1 MVQNIDFEPPNR
13 FLHDYVAEQFAAPEG
28 LAGQLMAATMR
39 IINWLPYRAAF
50 RHFSVG
56 ADDRVLEVGFG
67 PGSGLRKLTR
77 LATRGTIFGID
88 RSKTMVSIAA
98 SRNEASIAS
107 TTLKIAEGTF
117 EALPMPNR
125 SVDTILAVN
134 ILYFVDPLEK
144 ALSEAYRVLKPGGRF
159 VAYVT
164 DHSRMAWLQFN
175 GAETRNIFT
184 KQSLRDV
191 LTSSDF
197 GALPVAIHSVW
208 LPFGFRGIVAV
219 ATKAD

>member
-1 MVQNIDFEPPNR
+1 MVQNIDFEPSNR

-28 LAGQLMAATMR
+28 LAGQLMATAMR

-50 RHFSVG
+50 RRLSVG
-56 ADDRVLEVGFG
+56 ADDDVLEVGFG

-77 LATRGTIFGID
+77 LACRGTVFGID

-98 SRNEASIAS
+98 ARNEASITAR
-107 TTLKIAEGTF
+107 TLKIAEGSF
-117 EALPMPNR
+117 EALPMPDC

-144 ALSEAYRVLKPGGRF
+144 ALAEAYRVLKPGGRF
-159 VAYVT
+159 VAYAT
-164 DHSRMAWLQFN
+164 NHSHMGWLQFN
-175 GAETRNIFT
+175 GSVTRNIFT
-184 KQSLRDV
+184 NQSLRDV

-219 ATKAD
+219 ATRAE